1 MDQTTPAAPSARP
14 DVPDLPSVAVTG
26 STGAVG
32 GQVARLLAAAGVPV
46 RLPARS
52 PDRAPDLPGAVVVPM
67 TGYADRSSVVEAL
80 RGTQTLLMVSGA
92 ENADRLGEH
101 RSFIDSA
108 VKAGVQHVVYTSF
121 AGAAEDCTFTLGR
134 DHWATEQ
141 HLRGSGIAWTFLR
154 DNFYL
159 DFLALLPGEDGVIR
173 GPAGSGR
180 VAAVARA
187 DVAAVAAA
195 VLTDPSAHAGA
206 TYDLTGPE
214 ALSFPEI
221 ATVVGAHL
229 GREVTFHD
237 ETVEEAY
244 ASRRAREAP
253 DWQYDAWV
261 STYTAIAAGEV
272 ETVSDDVH
280 RLTGR
285 APVSLAELLRQR

>member
-1 MDQTTPAAPSARP
+1 MNQSTPADPSALP
-14 DVPDLPSVAVTG
+14 HLADVPPVAVTG

-32 GQVARLLAAAGVPV
+32 GQVARLLSAAGVPL

-52 PDRAPDLPGAVVVPM
+52 PERAPDLPGAVVVPM
-67 TGYADRSSVVEAL
+67 TGYADRASVVEAL
-80 RGTQTLLMVSGA
+80 RGTHTLLMVSGA
-92 ENADRLGEH
+92 ESADRLGEH
-101 RSFIDSA
+101 RRFIDAA
-108 VKAGVQHVVYTSF
+108 VEAGVRHVVYTSF

-134 DHWATEQ
+134 DHWATEE
-141 HLRGSGIAWTFLR
+141 HLRASGAGWTFLR

-187 DVAAVAAA
+187 DVAAVAAV
-195 VLTDPSAHAGA
+195 VLADPSAHVGA

-221 ATVVGAHL
+221 AATVGAHL

-244 ASRRAREAP
+244 ASRRAWEAP

-272 ETVSDDVH
+272 ETVSDDVR

-285 APVSLAELLRQR
+285 APVSLAQLLAG

>member
-1 MDQTTPAAPSARP
+1 MDQSTPA
-14 DVPDLPSVAVTG
+14 DLPDLPSEAVTG

-32 GQVARLLAAAGVPV
+32 GEVARLLSAAGVPL

-67 TGYADRSSVVEAL
+67 TGYADRASVVEAL
-80 RGTQTLLMVSGA
+80 RGTRTLFMVSGA
-92 ENADRLGEH
+92 ESADRLGEH
-101 RSFIDSA
+101 RSFLDAA
-108 VKAGVQHVVYTSF
+108 VEAGVGHVVYTSF
-121 AGAAEDCTFTLGR
+121 SGAAEDCTFTLGR

-141 HLRGSGIAWTFLR
+141 HLRSSGMAWTFLR

-173 GPAGSGR
+173 GPAGAGR

-187 DVAAVAAA
+187 DVAAVAAV
-195 VLTDPSAHAGA
+195 VLADPSEHVGA

-214 ALSFPEI
+214 ALSFPEVA
-221 ATVVGAHL
+221 ATIGAHL
-229 GREVTFHD
+229 GREISFHD

-244 ASRRAREAP
+244 ASRRAWPAP

-261 STYTAIAAGEV
+261 STYTAIAAGELDS
-272 ETVSDDVH
+272 VSDDVR

-285 APVSLAELLRQR
+285 APVSLAQLLAD